1 MEMSQSSITQ
11 DFTGCQ
17 TLLPR
22 NSINSVSEIW
32 IKESNDM
39 ESISIEDGECSNQ
52 EKILNFLNAVKA
64 GNIDQIRN
72 LLSSSS
78 SSSSSSLALIETNN
92 EDNGDT
98 PLHVAVMI
106 GNFKVV
112 KLILDHMMNINII
125 RHLLQKP
132 NKKNNTVLHEA
143 VKNGNFDI
151 VKLLL
156 EKDSS
161 SVYSNNEEGE
171 SPLFLAIDRE
181 LYEIASHILSKIKY
195 VEGIL
200 SEEKEGKDEHGWTP
214 LHYAA
219 HFDEFGLVNLFLSK
233 HSLICCVQ
241 DNEGMSPLHIAAKN
255 GSLKVLHSLKNGSG
269 LYSYKMFELL
279 DKNNRTTL
287 HVAVESKN
295 ESFVERMLCF
305 EETKY
310 IINWK
315 DKDGNTC
322 FHLAALTKSHGMKPT
337 WLMTTVLPK
346 DLCWF
351 KTSLES
357 VHDLNGSDDN
367 KLVPKEKEG
376 LVSPESKQQR
386 SNREIMS
393 ANLIVATIIASIT
406 YAAGI
411 QNPGGYDDEGMAN
424 LADFVVF
431 KCFIVFNSLG
441 FGLSS
446 ASILLTFLSVLYSTS
461 KRFRE
466 SISFIL
472 LKTVIVLTMSSF
484 VSSVIAYLFATESTT
499 ADDMWLFA
507 SSAFAIP
514 VLISKW
520 KRKRE
525 SINNL
530 VLVVI
535 SVRKR

>member
-1 MEMSQSSITQ
+1 MK
-11 DFTGCQ
+11 
-17 TLLPR
+17 
-22 NSINSVSEIW
+22 IW

-78 SSSSSSLALIETNN
+78 SSSSSLALIETNN

-112 KLILDHMMNINII
+112 KLILDHMNINII
-125 RHLLQKP
+125 RDLLQKP

-200 SEEKEGKDEHGWTP
+200 SEEKGSWSGRNGLNVMHAAIIRNKGHGMIEKLLKVYGNDILEGKDEHGWTP

-279 DKNNRTTL
+279 DKNNRTAL

-322 FHLAALTKSHGMKPT
+322 FHLAALTKSHGMVSTFFNYDIHHRVLDRAAKPT

-424 LADFVVF
+424 LADFV
-431 KCFIVFNSLG
+431 C
-441 FGLSS
+441 
-446 ASILLTFLSVLYSTS
+446 STVPVKDFENQS
-461 KRFRE
+461 P
-466 SISFIL
+466 SF
-472 LKTVIVLTMSSF
+472 S
-484 VSSVIAYLFATESTT
+484 
-499 ADDMWLFA
+499 
-507 SSAFAIP
+507 
-514 VLISKW
+514 
-520 KRKRE
+520 
-525 SINNL
+525 
-530 VLVVI
+530 
-535 SVRKR
+535 